1 MIEVTLPDEGEL
13 PSLESLRELIG
24 DGAQKR
30 SIMLEIIATKF
41 FSSSPILNK

>member
-1 MIEVTLPDEGEL
+1 MIEVILPGEGEL

-30 SIMLEIIATKF
+30 TIILDIIATK
-41 FSSSPILNK
+41 ILFLEPYSQ